1 MKIVQGLIID
11 ATVCL
16 PVEGLFFPIGEMCV
30 SLCVCVRMQASAPA
44 CVCVCTCLWPDWI
57 VEICV
62 RCLSAAADTQV
73 ADPSTLCHH
82 WYSPQRSG
90 RAVTQPKRG
99 RGATDL
105 WWEPEA
111 WRRKGTDRESKRKKK
126 RERQRERKRKKERQT
141 DTGHIINRNNKFCI
155 FSLIYSS
162 ISPFHNILCSASKI
176 GRLSEILSCVL
187 LKPKEHYRVNWNFQR
202 SRGSGCVWVHVCTWV
217 CAWVCVCAHA
227 YEHLCVCSCFCVC
240 IRMMFGIHLVNYS
253 VFEGK
258 NIAIPFTWHYPSL
271 LLYPEEQNS
280 RWRDSKIRLFL
291 FTQWCMHQ
299 LAEHDMTLEFP

>member
-126 RERQRERKRKKERQT
+126 RERQRERKRKAERKRET
-141 DTGHIINRNNKFCI
+141 E
-155 FSLIYSS
+155 
-162 ISPFHNILCSASKI
+162 A
-176 GRLSEILSCVL
+176 GRKREGELE
-187 LKPKEHYRVNWNFQR
+187 
-202 SRGSGCVWVHVCTWV
+202 RGSGVRQ
-217 CAWVCVCAHA
+217 VCVCSSIGKAA
-227 YEHLCVCSCFCVC
+227 QSAVCCTVPTHRRRPC
-240 IRMMFGIHLVNYS
+240 
-253 VFEGK
+253 
-258 NIAIPFTWHYPSL
+258 L
-271 LLYPEEQNS
+271 L
-280 RWRDSKIRLFL
+280 W
-291 FTQWCMHQ
+291 
-299 LAEHDMTLEFP
+299 